1 MHIFEKSLEACPVL
15 VQNNIWLKPYYAEI
29 ENRIK
34 RFDKRTREIMSV
46 EKTVYNFAGM
56 HNYLG
61 INYDEQQ
68 KGWWYREWAPE
79 AESLHLIGDFNWWD
93 RTSHSLKRNEYG
105 IWEIFLADNIY
116 KDTFKHESRY
126 KVLVKSKAGELERIP
141 PYTRR
146 VVQDDKTHDFA
157 AQVWNP
163 AKTFSWEGDKFST
176 QNLDQLLIYE
186 CHVGMAQEEEKVGT
200 FNEFTTKILPRIKA
214 AGYTAIQMM
223 AIQEHPYYGSFG
235 YHVSSFFAPSSRFG
249 TPEDLKNLIKTAH
262 SMGIAVI
269 MDLVHSHAV
278 KNILEGLSYFDGT
291 DYQYFH
297 AGNRGNHP
305 GWDSK
310 LFNYGK
316 WEVQQFLLSNIR
328 YWLEEF
334 HFDGFRF
341 DGVTSMLYHHHG
353 NTSFAKLDRYFD
365 LDVDT
370 AAITYLQLAN
380 TLAKKINPDCLLIA
394 EDVSGMPG
402 LCRPVYEGGIGFDY
416 RLAMGIPDFWIKT
429 LKTKRDEQWDIGD
442 MWAALSNRPANE
454 KVIAYAESH
463 DQAMVGDKTIA
474 FWLMD
479 KEMYFG
485 MEDGKDNLV
494 IDRGLALHKLIR
506 MLSISLGGDAY
517 LNFMGNEFG
526 HPEWIDFPREGNR
539 WSYKYARR
547 MWSLADNPFLKY
559 KYFAA
564 FDQAMVGLMKTQKLL
579 SYKAEDVKGIH
590 YDHPN
595 QVLAFM
601 KGKHLFVF
609 CFHPS
614 FAQFGYEVM
623 VPYYGKYQLVFSS
636 DSKAFGGQQRVETG
650 TAHFTDADTGT
661 ISMYCLQRTCYV
673 FELTD
678 ANALPVVERK
688 PKATPEETPAIA
700 EDTTTKEKKVSKKKK
715 E

>member
-1 MHIFEKSLEACPVL
+1 MNILEKSIETCPIL

-34 RFDKRTREIMSV
+34 RFERRKREIESASV
-46 EKTVYNFAGM
+46 SLYNFASSHQYFGV
-56 HNYLG
+56 NFSEEL
-61 INYDEQQ
+61 N
-68 KGWWYREWAPE
+68 GWWYREWAPE

-93 RTSHSLKRNEYG
+93 RTSHPLEKNQYG
-105 IWEIFLADNIY
+105 FWEIFLPNKIY
-116 KDTFKHESRY
+116 ENTFKHESKF
-126 KVLVKSKAGELERIP
+126 KVLVKSKLGEVERIP
-141 PYTRR
+141 PYATR
-146 VVQDDKTHDFA
+146 VVQDEKTHDFA

-163 AKTFSWEGDKFST
+163 TEKFDWKGDKFSAKDI
-176 QNLDQLLIYE
+176 DQLLIYE
-186 CHVGMAQEEEKVGT
+186 CHVGMAQEEEKVGS
-200 FNEFTTKILPRIKA
+200 FFEFTEKILPRIKA
-214 AGYTAIQMM
+214 AGYTAIQLM
-223 AIQEHPYYGSFG
+223 AVQEHPYYGSFG

-249 TPEDLKNLIKTAH
+249 TPEDLKKLIKTAH
-262 SMGIAVI
+262 SLGIAVI

-278 KNILEGLSYFDGT
+278 KNVLEGLSYFDGSE
-291 DYQYFH
+291 YQYFH

-316 WEVQQFLLSNIR
+316 WEVQAFLLSNIK

-353 NTSFAKLDRYFD
+353 NTSFGKLDRYFD
-365 LDVDT
+365 LDVDV

-380 TLAKKINPDCLLIA
+380 TLAKKINPDCILIA

-402 LCRPVYEGGIGFDY
+402 LCRPVNEGGIGFDY

-429 LKTKRDEQWDIGD
+429 MKTKRDEEWDIGD
-442 MWAALSNRPANE
+442 MWAAMTNRPSNE
-454 KVIAYAESH
+454 KVIGYAESH

-485 MEDGKDNLV
+485 MEDGKPNLV
-494 IDRGLALHKLIR
+494 VERGLALHKLIR
-506 MLSISLGGDAY
+506 MLSATLGGEGY

-547 MWSLADNPFLKY
+547 MWSLVDNPFLKY
-559 KYFAA
+559 KYFDA
-564 FDQAMVGLMKTQKLL
+564 FDKAMIKLVKENKLL
-579 SYKAEDVKGIH
+579 GYTAAETKGIH
-590 YDHPN
+590 YDHKN

-601 KGKHLFVF
+601 KGKLLFVF

-614 FAQFGYEVM
+614 FAEFGYAVT
-623 VPYYGKYQLVFSS
+623 VPYYGKYNLIFTS
-636 DSKAFGGQQRVETG
+636 DAKNFGGQGRLEVG
-650 TAHFTDADTGT
+650 TEHFTDADTGT
-661 ISMYCLQRTCYV
+661 IPIYCLQRTCAV

-678 ANALPVVERK
+678 AEFLPITERK
-688 PKATPEETPAIA
+688 VKEE
-700 EDTTTKEKKVSKKKK
+700 KVETVDK
-715 E
+715 

>member
-442 MWAALSNRPANE
+442 MWATDLP
-454 KVIAYAESH
+454 
-463 DQAMVGDKTIA
+463 
-474 FWLMD
+474 
-479 KEMYFG
+479 
-485 MEDGKDNLV
+485 
-494 IDRGLALHKLIR
+494 
-506 MLSISLGGDAY
+506 
-517 LNFMGNEFG
+517 
-526 HPEWIDFPREGNR
+526 
-539 WSYKYARR
+539 
-547 MWSLADNPFLKY
+547 
-559 KYFAA
+559 
-564 FDQAMVGLMKTQKLL
+564 MKK
-579 SYKAEDVKGIH
+579 
-590 YDHPN
+590 
-595 QVLAFM
+595 
-601 KGKHLFVF
+601 
-609 CFHPS
+609 
-614 FAQFGYEVM
+614 
-623 VPYYGKYQLVFSS
+623 
-636 DSKAFGGQQRVETG
+636 
-650 TAHFTDADTGT
+650 
-661 ISMYCLQRTCYV
+661 
-673 FELTD
+673 
-678 ANALPVVERK
+678 
-688 PKATPEETPAIA
+688 
-700 EDTTTKEKKVSKKKK
+700 
-715 E
+715 